1 MKKTLLLNSALS
13 RIVAEAGHGDLICV
27 ADAGLPI
34 PPGPERIDL
43 SVSPGLPSTLQ
54 LLNALS
60 SELCV
65 EAITYAGELDLDA
78 GHRTLLLSSV
88 SQAWSGELAQA
99 ATKVPH
105 EQFKQLTRQCKAVI
119 RTGDFTPYYNV
130 ILRCGVPF

>member
-34 PPGPERIDL
+34 PAGPERIDL

-65 EAITYAGELDLDA
+65 ESITPRTNWTLIQVSKRGCCPRSAKAGPTRWRPMPTRC
-78 GHRTLLLSSV
+78 RTSS
-88 SQAWSGELAQA
+88 S
-99 ATKVPH
+99 
-105 EQFKQLTRQCKAVI
+105 
-119 RTGDFTPYYNV
+119 NN
-130 ILRCGVPF
+130 

>member
-27 ADAGLPI
+27 ADTGLPI
-34 PPGPERIDL
+34 PAGPERIDL
-43 SVSPGLPSTLQ
+43 SVSPSLPSTLQ

-65 EAITYAGELDLDA
+65 ESITYAHELDLDS
-78 GHRTLLLSSV
+78 GQQTRLLSAI
-88 SQAWSGELAQA
+88 SQGWSHALAA
-99 ATKVPH
+99 DADTLPH
-105 EQFKQLTRQCKAVI
+105 EQFKQLTRQCKAII